1 MDEILEHLII
11 GRIGKPHGVQG
22 EVSVELM
29 TDFPERFQAGARIFI
44 GPEYGAAPVPLT
56 IATARPHQGR
66 MLVRFEAT
74 ADRTAAEQLRGMSLF
89 IPIDEAAPLDEDSYY
104 PHELIGLT
112 VRLEDGRELGLVDE
126 LIQAGG
132 NDVLVIRSPE
142 RKGDVLVPLAGP
154 FIQAIDLDEGV
165 VTVVAV
171 EGLLS

>member
-44 GPEYGAAPVPLT
+44 GPEQGPAPVPVT
-56 IATARPHQGR
+56 IASARPHQGR
-66 MLVRFEAT
+66 MLVRLENT
-74 ADRTAAEQLRGMSLF
+74 ADRTAAEQLRGLSIF

-104 PHELIGLT
+104 PHELIGLAA
-112 VRLEDGRELGLVDE
+112 RLEDGQELGVVDE
-126 LIQAGG
+126 LIRAGG
-132 NDVLVIRSPE
+132 NDVLVIRSAE

-154 FIQAIDLDEGV
+154 FIHAIDLDEGV

-171 EGLLS
+171 EGLLG